1 MPNIVQDWGY
11 VGLETVL
18 ATPPLSVTS
27 PHALCKA
34 QSKGWAKVSN

>member
-18 ATPPLSVTS
+18 ATPLSFTS